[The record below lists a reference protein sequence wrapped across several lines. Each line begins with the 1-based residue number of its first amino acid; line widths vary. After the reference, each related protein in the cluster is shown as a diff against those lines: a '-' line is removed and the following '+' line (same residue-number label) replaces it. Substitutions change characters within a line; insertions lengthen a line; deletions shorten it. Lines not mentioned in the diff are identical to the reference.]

1 MADLIRKY
9 RIPEAK
15 VKPLADAIRADEPGE
30 RDEESNP
37 IPETDEDAI
46 DRTVM
51 NHLQALEQR
60 YRGRQARASA
70 AVDPTLVRKE
80 P

>member
-15 VKPLADAIRADEPGE
+15 VKPLADAIRKDEPGE
-30 RDEESNP
+30 RDEDGKP
-37 IPETDEDAI
+37 IVETDEEVI
-46 DRTVM
+46 DRCAI
-51 NHLQALEQR
+51 NHFMAIEQR